1 MPGSYQI
8 PVVPF
13 QAGQQGQAGFQQV
26 DPQGNTFQQVDPAG
40 LNPQGNTFQQ
50 VDPAGVQPQ
59 VNPMDHLKKWVGKL
73 LQGGKDFIN
82 KPIIGE
88 TITKDQ
94 HDKYLETGDR
104 GVQNWHPH

>member
-13 QAGQQGQAGFQQV
+13 QQQQQGQAGFQQV

-40 LNPQGNTFQQ
+40 LNPQGNVFQQ

-82 KPIIGE
+82 KPIIGP
-88 TITKDQ
+88 TITKEEHDQ
-94 HDKYLETGDR
+94 LMKGGGGGEH
-104 GVQNWHPH
+104 NWQHH

>member
-1 MPGSYQI
+1 MPYPGQAFYDQLDRDQLLQYQTS
-8 PVVPF
+8 PV
-13 QAGQQGQAGFQQV
+13 QRQQGQAGFQQV

-40 LNPQGNTFQQ
+40 
-50 VDPAGVQPQ
+50 VQPQ
-59 VNPMDHLKKWVGKL
+59 VNPLSFLKKFGSML
-73 LQGGKDFIN
+73 LKGGKDFIN
-82 KPIIGE
+82 APIIGP